1 MGDSQSE
8 IFSSPHMLRC
18 SFPRASRQLP
28 RLFKR
33 EADGQVISRY
43 SSSHVATR
51 STLRRVALRTSIA
64 ASQSLLPQTT
74 QPVYSSVFLPVQR
87 YYASNPDDF
96 PPHTALEMP
105 ALSPTMTKGTL
116 VRWLKQ
122 TGDQVSVGDALAEME
137 TDKATVSWDSMDD
150 GFFVKGFVEDG
161 AEDIPVGQVVALLA
175 EDKADCDKFDGYEP
189 PEGSDES
196 GEESSSKSES
206 KKEKSEDAPKTQKI
220 DLNDKKSE
228 KKSAPA
234 SEPKESKP
242 KATKSSAPKRS
253 AGDRIIASPVARKR
267 AEENGIDL
275 ANVEGSG
282 PGGRIVLRDIEEYE
296 GEVGTAASDDS
307 QVFVST
313 QSAQADYEDIPNSK
327 IRKVIAQ
334 RLTESKQSIPHYYL
348 TVECCVDRLQEIR
361 KQLNDQGKGKYKLSV
376 NDFVIKA
383 SAMALR
389 RVPDVNST
397 WNEKSIRRYHSVN
410 INVAVN
416 SDIGLFTPLISHAD
430 NKGLVDISSS
440 VRELAGKAQDGK
452 LTPDE
457 LQVGT
462 FTVSNLGM
470 FGIRNFAAVINPPQ
484 AAILAVGGIET
495 RVVEE
500 NGSWKESNFMTCTLS
515 CDHRVVDGAIG
526 ANWLKEFKARMEDP
540 VALLL

>member
-1 MGDSQSE
+1 MG
-8 IFSSPHMLRC
+8 
-18 SFPRASRQLP
+18 
-28 RLFKR
+28 
-33 EADGQVISRY
+33 
-43 SSSHVATR
+43 
-51 STLRRVALRTSIA
+51 
-64 ASQSLLPQTT
+64 
-74 QPVYSSVFLPVQR
+74 
-87 YYASNPDDF
+87 
-96 PPHTALEMP
+96 
-105 ALSPTMTKGTL
+105 
-116 VRWLKQ
+116 
-122 TGDQVSVGDALAEME
+122 
-137 TDKATVSWDSMDD
+137 DSMDD

-161 AEDIPVGQVVALLA
+161 AEDIPVGQIVALLA
-175 EDKADCDKFDGYEP
+175 EDKDDCDKFDGYEP
-189 PEGSDES
+189 PEGSGES

-206 KKEKSEDAPKTQKI
+206 KEEKKSGDAPKTQKI
-220 DLNDKKSE
+220 DLNDKKAE

-234 SEPKESKP
+234 SEPKEEKP
-242 KATKSSAPKRS
+242 KATKSSAPKRK
-253 AGDRIIASPVARKR
+253 AGDRIVASPVARKR

-282 PGGRIVLRDIEEYE
+282 PGGRIVLRDIEEYD
-296 GEVGTAASDDS
+296 GEVGSTSAGDD
-307 QVFVST
+307 QVIST

-348 TVECCVDRLQEIR
+348 TVECCVDRLQEVR
-361 KQLNDQGKGKYKLSV
+361 QKLNEQGKGKYKISV

-397 WNEKSIRRYHSVN
+397 WNEKSIRRYNSVN

-500 NGSWKESNFMTCTLS
+500 NGSWKEANFMTCTLS

-526 ANWLKEFKARMEDP
+526 ATWLKEFKSRMEDP
-540 VALLL
+540 IALLL

>member
-1 MGDSQSE
+1 MGSQSE

>member
-1 MGDSQSE
+1 M
-8 IFSSPHMLRC
+8 
-18 SFPRASRQLP
+18 
-28 RLFKR
+28 
-33 EADGQVISRY
+33 
-43 SSSHVATR
+43 
-51 STLRRVALRTSIA
+51 
-64 ASQSLLPQTT
+64 
-74 QPVYSSVFLPVQR
+74 
-87 YYASNPDDF
+87 
-96 PPHTALEMP
+96 
-105 ALSPTMTKGTL
+105 
-116 VRWLKQ
+116 
-122 TGDQVSVGDALAEME
+122 
-137 TDKATVSWDSMDD
+137 
-150 GFFVKGFVEDG
+150 
-161 AEDIPVGQVVALLA
+161 LA

-348 TVECCVDRLQEIR
+348 TVECCVDRLQE
-361 KQLNDQGKGKYKLSV
+361 
-376 NDFVIKA
+376 
-383 SAMALR
+383 
-389 RVPDVNST
+389 
-397 WNEKSIRRYHSVN
+397 
-410 INVAVN
+410 
-416 SDIGLFTPLISHAD
+416 
-430 NKGLVDISSS
+430 
-440 VRELAGKAQDGK
+440 
-452 LTPDE
+452 
-457 LQVGT
+457 
-462 FTVSNLGM
+462 
-470 FGIRNFAAVINPPQ
+470 
-484 AAILAVGGIET
+484 
-495 RVVEE
+495 
-500 NGSWKESNFMTCTLS
+500 
-515 CDHRVVDGAIG
+515 
-526 ANWLKEFKARMEDP
+526 
-540 VALLL
+540 

>member
-1 MGDSQSE
+1 M
-8 IFSSPHMLRC
+8 HCR
-18 SFPRASRQLP
+18 
-28 RLFKR
+28 
-33 EADGQVISRY
+33 
-43 SSSHVATR
+43 
-51 STLRRVALRTSIA
+51 
-64 ASQSLLPQTT
+64 
-74 QPVYSSVFLPVQR
+74 
-87 YYASNPDDF
+87 
-96 PPHTALEMP
+96 
-105 ALSPTMTKGTL
+105 
-116 VRWLKQ
+116 
-122 TGDQVSVGDALAEME
+122 
-137 TDKATVSWDSMDD
+137 
-150 GFFVKGFVEDG
+150 
-161 AEDIPVGQVVALLA
+161 
-175 EDKADCDKFDGYEP
+175 
-189 PEGSDES
+189 
-196 GEESSSKSES
+196 
-206 KKEKSEDAPKTQKI
+206 
-220 DLNDKKSE
+220 
-228 KKSAPA
+228 
-234 SEPKESKP
+234 
-242 KATKSSAPKRS
+242 
-253 AGDRIIASPVARKR
+253 
-267 AEENGIDL
+267 
-275 ANVEGSG
+275 
-282 PGGRIVLRDIEEYE
+282 
-296 GEVGTAASDDS
+296 
-307 QVFVST
+307 
-313 QSAQADYEDIPNSK
+313 
-327 IRKVIAQ
+327 
-334 RLTESKQSIPHYYL
+334 
-348 TVECCVDRLQEIR
+348 IR

>member
-1 MGDSQSE
+1 MG
-8 IFSSPHMLRC
+8 
-18 SFPRASRQLP
+18 
-28 RLFKR
+28 
-33 EADGQVISRY
+33 
-43 SSSHVATR
+43 
-51 STLRRVALRTSIA
+51 
-64 ASQSLLPQTT
+64 
-74 QPVYSSVFLPVQR
+74 
-87 YYASNPDDF
+87 
-96 PPHTALEMP
+96 
-105 ALSPTMTKGTL
+105 
-116 VRWLKQ
+116 
-122 TGDQVSVGDALAEME
+122 
-137 TDKATVSWDSMDD
+137 DSMDD

-161 AEDIPVGQVVALLA
+161 AEDIPVGQIVALLA
-175 EDKADCDKFDGYEP
+175 EDKDDCDKFDGYEP
-189 PEGSDES
+189 PEGSGES

-206 KKEKSEDAPKTQKI
+206 KEEKKSGDAPKTQKI
-220 DLNDKKSE
+220 DLNDKKAE

-234 SEPKESKP
+234 SEPKEEKP
-242 KATKSSAPKRS
+242 KATKSSAPKRK
-253 AGDRIIASPVARKR
+253 AGDRIVASPVARKR

-282 PGGRIVLRDIEEYE
+282 PGGRIVLRDIEEYD
-296 GEVGTAASDDS
+296 GEVGSASASDD
-307 QVFVST
+307 QVIST

-348 TVECCVDRLQEIR
+348 TVECCVDRLQEVR
-361 KQLNDQGKGKYKLSV
+361 QKLNEQGKGKYKISV

-389 RVPDVNST
+389 RVPD
-397 WNEKSIRRYHSVN
+397 
-410 INVAVN
+410 VN

-500 NGSWKESNFMTCTLS
+500 NGSWKEANFMTCTLS

-526 ANWLKEFKARMEDP
+526 ATWLKEFKSRMEDP
-540 VALLL
+540 IALLL